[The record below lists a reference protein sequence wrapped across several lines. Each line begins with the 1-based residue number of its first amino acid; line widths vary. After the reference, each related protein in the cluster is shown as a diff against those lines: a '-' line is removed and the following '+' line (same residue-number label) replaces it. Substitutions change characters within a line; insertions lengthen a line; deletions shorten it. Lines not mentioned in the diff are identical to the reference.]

1 MGNEQN
7 EQDWDGLNEMEGDK
21 GRERKGMT
29 GRDEMGRTK
38 EGCFEPE
45 KAK

>member
-1 MGNEQN
+1 MGNQQN
-7 EQDWDGLNEMEGDK
+7 EQDWDGLNELDK

-38 EGCFEPE
+38 EGCCFEPE

>member
-7 EQDWDGLNEMEGDK
+7 EQDWDGLNEMDK

-38 EGCFEPE
+38 GCFEPE
-45 KAK
+45 RAK